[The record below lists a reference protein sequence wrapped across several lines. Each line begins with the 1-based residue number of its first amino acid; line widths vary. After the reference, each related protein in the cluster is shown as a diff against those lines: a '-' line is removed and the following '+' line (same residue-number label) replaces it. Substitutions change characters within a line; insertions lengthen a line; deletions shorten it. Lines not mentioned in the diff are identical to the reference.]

1 MRRKRP
7 VVYYRNSKI
16 GEVVVIQDPLDYTIN
31 PMKWECI
38 LRVRLWLALW
48 EEIHKELRID
58 EYDIMY

>member
-31 PMKWECI
+31 PMK
-38 LRVRLWLALW
+38 
-48 EEIHKELRID
+48 
-58 EYDIMY
+58 